1 MRIFLSYASEDKD
14 SAEQIYLAL
23 IPSGHQVFF
32 DRATLPPGGD
42 FNSRI
47 RQAVRK
53 SDLLIFLIS
62 PHSVAQSSYALTELS
77 FARDKWPHP
86 LDSVLPVMLRE
97 TEFGSIPN
105 YLKAITVLEPQG
117 NVAAE
122 VADWLGKQEETL
134 TKRFMRYITNNRILI
149 GISIIAISIVSVIFM
164 VDHTLLTTSRMK
176 PALQEESAETK
187 PGKDPEKEAPK
198 GAEEPKHPVIAQNTH
213 YNRGVSNMK
222 SGRYDLAINDFT
234 QVIIGNPNHSNAYY
248 NRAVSYQKM
257 GQTDKACDDFNKVL
271 ELSNDTNSRER
282 ADYNLGILKCSR

>member
-14 SAEQIYLAL
+14 SAEQVYLAL
-23 IPSGHQVFF
+23 IPAGHQVFF
-32 DRATLPPGGD
+32 DRAKLPPGGD

-47 RQAVRK
+47 RQAVRE

-62 PHSVAQSSYALTELS
+62 PHSVARSSYALTELS

-86 LDSVLPVMLRE
+86 LKSVLPVMLRE

-122 VADWLGKQEETL
+122 VVDWLVRQEETL
-134 TKRFMRYITNNRILI
+134 AKRCMRYITNNRILI
-149 GISIIAISIVSVIFM
+149 SLSLMAVITVLVVSIINRTPLM
-164 VDHTLLTTSRMK
+164 TLRTGSA
-176 PALQEESAETK
+176 PQEESSNTK
-187 PGKDPEKEAPK
+187 PGKDPEKEAPTR
-198 GAEEPKHPVIAQNTH
+198 AD

-222 SGRYDLAINDFT
+222 AGRHDLAIDDFT
-234 QVIIGNPNHSNAYY
+234 QVIKGSPSHSYAYY

-271 ELSNDTNSRER
+271 ELSNDTNLRER